1 LARLL
6 FQISGEIFV
15 EILFILLPLLLIGG
29 LFGLFDGSSSD
40 PVEDPMLEDP
50 ELEPDPETDPT
61 LLEPVTTPVEPVTTP
76 TEPGPPPP
84 VMDLVGNSLDNV
96 ITGTDAADFILGRGG
111 NDVLD
116 GGAGNDT
123 INDGTDEDTLIGGT
137 GDDLLEGRDG
147 SDSLDGGEGD
157 DTLIGNFGFDTLNGG
172 TGNDSING
180 ERGQDMLSGGAGD
193 DFIEG
198 QSSDD
203 TLLGGDG
210 ADTLLGGSGRDF
222 LSGGTGSDSL
232 DGGNGDDTII
242 GGGSN
247 FFRTTSGAGNWTAE
261 MEAALDELVLTDAA
275 LATGGPI
282 ADIFA
287 SAPFAGVDVS
297 GFAMPPVAD
306 TAADFLSGGSGNDAL
321 FLETGDVGVGGIG
334 DDTFHLNGD
343 AAPDRI
349 MTITDFAAADDMIVV
364 EHDASLPAPVVS
376 VADNGGNADVLIDG
390 VRLASVRGAAGI
402 LTAADV
408 TLASVD
414 RSIA

>member
-1 LARLL
+1 MTFLTVA
-6 FQISGEIFV
+6 Q
-15 EILFILLPLLLIGG
+15 
-29 LFGLFDGSSSD
+29 
-40 PVEDPMLEDP
+40 
-50 ELEPDPETDPT
+50 
-61 LLEPVTTPVEPVTTP
+61 
-76 TEPGPPPP
+76 
-84 VMDLVGNSLDNV
+84 
-96 ITGTDAADFILGRGG
+96 A
-111 NDVLD
+111 
-116 GGAGNDT
+116 T
-123 INDGTDEDTLIGGT
+123 I
-137 GDDLLEGRDG
+137 LLEGRDG

-203 TLLGGDG
+203 TFLGGDG

-232 DGGNGDDTII
+232 DGGTWDDTLGGGAGTDLLIGGEGNDELFGNDRQDVISGGDADDLIIGGDGNASLEGGNGDDTII

-282 ADIFA
+282 ADILA

-297 GFAMPPVAD
+297 DFAMPPVAD
-306 TAADFLSGGSGNDAL
+306 TAADFLSGSSGNDAL

>member
-116 GGAGNDT
+116 
-123 INDGTDEDTLIGGT
+123 GGT

-282 ADIFA
+282 ADILA

>member
-123 INDGTDEDTLIGGT
+123 INGGTDEDTLIGGT

-282 ADIFA
+282 ADILA